1 MATTTMEDCW
11 SDVENAMEYAL
22 LVAFDGCHKIYL
34 AMDEEQ
40 AEWFRN
46 NYNPESCETSLNF
59 SASSH
64 KMLAQV
70 REWYE
75 GSCSLRFIQSVET
88 NKQDPNAG
96 FKKLIP
102 QGVSDY
108 TEDDDDEDEE
118 GY

>member
-1 MATTTMEDCW
+1 MATTTMEDYW
-11 SDVENAMEYAL
+11 SDVEYAMEDAY

-46 NYNPESCETSLNF
+46 NYNGQDDNTDMNF

-64 KMLAQV
+64 KMLEKV

-88 NKQDPNAG
+88 NKEDPNAG
-96 FKKLIP
+96 FKSLIP
-102 QGVSDY
+102 QGASD
-108 TEDDDDEDEE
+108 EDGWYEDEDEE
-118 GY
+118 Y